1 MRLCRVLLL
10 AGIIPA
16 VVTWAQLTVSTLRG
30 TATDPS
36 GAVVPNARITAINQ
50 ETNLTRIVLTTE
62 NGDYEIPDLPR
73 GSYRLTVTHPGFKT
87 FVAEN
92 VVLESSQVRRVNI
105 ALELG
110 SAGTEVTV
118 RSEAVAVI
126 ATETGKIQETFEK
139 QRFEELPL
147 IGDGRTPDAV
157 LVSLPMVQNAG
168 SVYSIQMAG
177 QPVSQVQMG
186 QDGHTNDGST
196 NQINNYHDI
205 QEVVAV
211 AVNNS
216 AEFARVGY
224 FDMTTKS
231 GTNKLH
237 VDVGYWHQNSSLGA
251 RDFFA
256 TTKPVAKAHT
266 IVASA
271 GGPIRRDK
279 TFFYASYNGQRW
291 PGGIFYTRNVPTSQM
306 RAGDFSELLTGS
318 RPVIVKD
325 PLNNNPFP
333 GNLIPANR
341 INSVSQQ
348 VQNKYLPAPDQGGPH
363 DQSRNFGYLF
373 PYPGDVRWWDYLTER
388 IDHKISDK
396 NTIHGRV
403 SENWGRYIRYIDY
416 PALIRTRTRP
426 NLHLTVED
434 THVFSDSLV
443 NTARFGLYKETLV
456 DGGTVNGFT
465 PVKGDEVIK
474 KLGITGV
481 NPQGL
486 SAMGFPIMA
495 ISGYS
500 NIAIQAGG
508 ITNDDRDWGIADTL
522 TWAAGR
528 HVLKMGGEYK
538 PQSSYSSLVADGSY
552 GSFSFNGNFT
562 GTSYADFLLGIPF
575 QSSRLNPL
583 VGRKRTDS
591 ELGMFVQDAFKVSP
605 RLTLDLG
612 LRWDHFGPSN
622 YKDGLLYNWDPST
635 GNVVVPQNALS
646 KISPLYPV
654 DTIKVVA
661 GNAQESP
668 SLHNFAPRLGFAW
681 RPWGE
686 KTVFR
691 GSYGIFTET
700 LGRFARDLSN
710 GPFQISE
717 SFFNAIQNGQALFAF
732 PNPFPAGAGTVA
744 SQSITGYPIDTN
756 NGKIHQ
762 FNFSVERQ
770 VKDVGIRLSYVGAR
784 DRGLNYNV
792 NINKP
797 VASLI
802 PFAQSRRP
810 YPQFVGVTYGRNNGA
825 LNYNAFTVEG
835 RRRAGQ
841 VTFDAHW
848 TWTSNYLNYQG
859 VEDPYAPLRWS
870 HDQYS
875 SKFRAVV
882 SAAWAMPF
890 GHGKRFLTNA
900 SRPVDFALGG
910 WQANWIAIME
920 TGQFFSPSF
929 SGSDPSNTNTSGG
942 LPDRVADGNLP
953 AGQRTLEHWFDASAF
968 IVPSAGHFGNA
979 SPYSLVGPGLYV
991 HNLTVSKNFKTHE
1004 RILTTFMVA
1013 IQNLFN
1019 HPTFATPSANISSSG
1034 TVGVVTSTKGYLG
1047 ARTIE
1052 LRLRI
1057 QF

>member
-1 MRLCRVLLL
+1 MKSYVLSLIA
-10 AGIIPA
+10 AGLFA
-16 VVTWAQLTVSTLRG
+16 TAAFGQLTVSTLRG
-30 TATDPS
+30 TATDPA
-36 GAVVPNARITAINQ
+36 GALVPNAHVTATNQ
-50 ETNLTRIVLTTE
+50 ETNLTRTVNTNE
-62 NGDYEIPDLPR
+62 NGDYEIVDLPR

-87 FVAEN
+87 FIAEN
-92 VVLESSQVRRVNI
+92 VVLESSQVRRIDV
-105 ALELG
+105 ALEIG
-110 SAGTEVTV
+110 TAGTEVTV
-118 RSEAVAVI
+118 QADAAVI

-157 LVSLPMVQNAG
+157 LVSLPMIQNAG
-168 SVYSIQMAG
+168 GVYSIQMAG
-177 QPVSQVQMG
+177 QPVSQIQMG

-237 VDVGYWHQNSSLGA
+237 VDLGYWHQNSSLGA

-266 IVASA
+266 IVASVA
-271 GGPIRRDK
+271 GPIRRDK
-279 TFFYASYNGQRW
+279 TFFYASYNAQRW
-291 PGGIFYTRNVPTSQM
+291 PGGIFYTRNVPTSEM
-306 RAGDFSELLTGS
+306 RTGDFSELLPGS
-318 RPVIVKD
+318 KPIIVKD
-325 PLNNNPFP
+325 PLTNTPFP
-333 GNLIPANR
+333 GNVIPANR

-348 VQNKYLPAPDQGGPH
+348 VQNDYLPAPNQGGPH
-363 DQSRNFGYLF
+363 DQARNFGYLF
-373 PYPGDVRWWDYLTER
+373 PYPGDVRWWDFITER
-388 IDHKISDK
+388 LDHKISEK
-396 NTIHGRV
+396 NTIHGRA
-403 SENWGRYIRYIDY
+403 SENWGKYIRYIDY

-426 NLHLTVED
+426 NLHVTVED
-434 THVFSDSLV
+434 THVFSPSVV

-456 DGGTVNGFT
+456 DGDEVNGFT
-465 PVKGDEVIK
+465 PVKGDQVIK

-495 ISGYS
+495 ISGFS

-508 ITNDDRDWGIADTL
+508 ITNDDRDWGFADTL
-522 TWAAGR
+522 TWAKGK
-528 HVLKMGGEYK
+528 HILKMGGEYK
-538 PQSSYSSLVADGSY
+538 PQSSYSSLVPDGSY
-552 GSFSFNGNFT
+552 GSFTFNGSLSGF
-562 GTSYADFLLGIPF
+562 GYADFLLGLPF

-583 VGRKRTDS
+583 IGRTKTDS
-591 ELGMFVQDAFKVSP
+591 ELGIFVQDAFKVSK

-622 YKDGLLYNWDPST
+622 YKDGLLYNWDPAT
-635 GNVVVPQNALS
+635 GNVIVPQDALS

-654 DTIKVVA
+654 NTIHVVA
-661 GNAQESP
+661 GDAKESP
-668 SLHNFAPRLGFAW
+668 SLHNFAPRVGFAW
-681 RPWGE
+681 RPWDD

-700 LGRFARDLSN
+700 LGRFARDLTN

-744 SQSITGYPIDTN
+744 SQSITGYPLDTN

-770 VKDVGIRLSYVGAR
+770 VKDIGIRLSYVGAR

-797 VASLI
+797 IASLI
-802 PFAQSRRP
+802 PFNQNRRP
-810 YPQFVGVTYGRNNGA
+810 YTQFVGVTYDRNNGA

-835 RRRAGQ
+835 RRRMGQ

-859 VEDPYAPLRWS
+859 IEDPYAPMRWS

-875 SKFRAVV
+875 SKFRGVVNAVW
-882 SAAWAMPF
+882 SLPF
-890 GHGKRFLTNA
+890 GHGKRFLANA
-900 SRPVDFALGG
+900 PKPVEFALGG
-910 WQANWIAIME
+910 WQADWIAIME
-920 TGQFFSPSF
+920 TGQYFSPSF

-942 LPDRVADGNLP
+942 LPDRIGNGNLP
-953 AGQRTLEHWFDASAF
+953 SDQRTLEHWFDPTAF
-968 IVPSAGHFGNA
+968 AVPAPGHFGNA
-979 SPYSLVGPGLYV
+979 SPFSLVGPGLYV
-991 HNLTVSKNFKTHE
+991 HNMTASKNFKTRE
-1004 RILTTFMVA
+1004 RIRTTFQVA

-1019 HPTFATPSANISSSG
+1019 HPTFAPPSANISSPG

-1052 LRLRI
+1052 LRLRV